1 MRNDHIKRMR
11 KGMMKLFP
19 IPFSNQHGMMTE
31 EKENTKHFKD
41 KGLHSPQKRHPMP
54 LPMDLYNQLEN
65 SEPNEPKVLESKDK
79 HTECQGDICQNMMPK
94 SNTTKTFEPEE
105 TNSKTLID
113 KATAW
118 LAGIRFNV
126 YHLVFHLIRELE
138 KSLYRREQEKKMQ
151 LSE

>member
-1 MRNDHIKRMR
+1 
-11 KGMMKLFP
+11 MMKLSP
-19 IPFSNQHGMMTE
+19 IHISNLHGMMTE
-31 EKENTKHFKD
+31 EKEDTENSEV
-41 KGLHSPQKRHPMP
+41 KGLHAPQKRHPMP

-65 SEPNEPKVLESKDK
+65 SKPNEPKVLESKVK
-79 HTECQGDICQNMMPK
+79 HVECQGDICQNMMPK
-94 SNTTKTFEPEE
+94 SNSTKTFEPEE